1 ILLLLVIDYGLTL
14 FYLANPIGN
23 DIHSV
28 HSIKQQDISPMLNP
42 HTLHSPQP
50 DTPRL
55 ALFIVHPHPSQG
67 AAACHPHLPL
77 TLARCCP

>member
-1 ILLLLVIDYGLTL
+1 
-14 FYLANPIGN
+14 
-23 DIHSV
+23 
-28 HSIKQQDISPMLNP
+28 MLNP